1 MATGFIYLITNLVNN
16 KIYVGL
22 TETTL
27 ARRWT
32 SHKSEAKCGGKQVIS
47 RAIRKYGPESFS
59 MKAVEEVPLDQLSD
73 AEIKWVAHC
82 QSSNTKIG
90 YNSTEGGER
99 PTHTPESRKRMS
111 IAKTGTKRSPESIEA
126 SGAFHRGR
134 KRSTETVARLKAAAL
149 KRPPRGPA
157 SEETKAKMKATQSAR
172 RVAEKLAGI
181 KINAASGAD
190 HPLFGKSPSDET
202 RAKMRAAKATP
213 EAKKKRSEYMRQR
226 PVSEETRKKMSESGK
241 KRTARNRELKA
252 LQQSEQA
259 A

>member
-1 MATGFIYLITNLVNN
+1 LATGFIYLITNLVNN